1 MIPNPNHRKYPRRA
15 AYIIAEYT
23 VREGTYRDV
32 IKGIGAGGLFVW
44 TSRKIADGQSI
55 RLAFPLIHF
64 SSVIRV
70 SGRVTR
76 KTPDGFAVAFDE
88 PIDDLICEEDGQFPP
103 IVHEGDR

>member
-1 MIPNPNHRKYPRRA
+1 MKPSPDRRKYPRRA

-23 VREGTYRDV
+23 VREGTYRDL
-32 IKGIGAGGLFVW
+32 IKVIGAGGLFIW

-55 RLAFPLIHF
+55 RLAFPLF
-64 SSVIRV
+64 QFNAVIRV
-70 SGRVTR
+70 SGKVVS

-88 PIDDLICEEDGQFPP
+88 PIDTLASKEDGQFPP